1 MNRAERIKK
10 QEERVALAA
19 KKLRD
24 LRAAEKTDQRKARTH
39 ALIQIGAII
48 EVVGIPIDTSKDVL
62 TGAWAKVA
70 ELIREDP
77 QSLANFAIRGQEIIA
92 ARLEK
97 AAETD
102 KASGEGE

>member
-1 MNRAERIKK
+1 MTRAERIKK

-39 ALIQIGAII
+39 ALIQIGALI

-102 KASGEGE
+102 KTNEEEE